1 MALQTNVEMRERLVY
16 RVSLLK
22 GVEASSRAQKKH
34 FGACS
39 SSGTFVSSSNAFW
52 KKKIS
57 PPARASASRSSILGS
72 RFFCRPEVHKEKGQQ
87 KKRSIIIHTL
97 LVRVSKRESF

>member
-57 PPARASASRSSILGS
+57 PPAVTRVRLVVVFSDPGFFVVQKCTKRKGNKKKDPSSS
-72 RFFCRPEVHKEKGQQ
+72 
-87 KKRSIIIHTL
+87 TL
-97 LVRVSKRESF
+97 F